1 MPSAPTHSFDG
12 RLYRAALSLCPAGFR
27 RDHGDE
33 MVRDFDEARHEAA
46 ADGDRALWFLRC
58 LIAIDLVRTLA
69 VQWVRTGIPVIA
81 LASTIV
87 PLAIAEALAKVAR
100 RTTVRIPRGL
110 EDEEI
115 VTVLFLAVIS
125 VVLIATTIIVT
136 LWVGRLTRPRRR

>member
-1 MPSAPTHSFDG
+1 MPSVPTPSF
-12 RLYRAALSLCPAGFR
+12 
-27 RDHGDE
+27 
-33 MVRDFDEARHEAA
+33 
-46 ADGDRALWFLRC
+46 DGDRALWFLRC

-87 PLAIAEALAKVAR
+87 PLAIAEALATVAR

-125 VVLIATTIIVT
+125 VVLIAMTIIVT